1 MSLQLQLGTFF
12 VMEEETME
20 MRIDDV
26 LERALLENRISRQE
40 WESILDIATIEY
52 EAILSVE
59 KDSLMRLVTLL
70 EGGVVQ
76 VEGVPQTE
84 ILRRLSVF
92 V

>member
-1 MSLQLQLGTFF
+1 MS
-12 VMEEETME
+12 
-20 MRIDDV
+20 IDDV
-26 LERALLENRISRQE
+26 LERALIENRISRQE
-40 WESILDIATIEY
+40 WESILDIATVEY
-52 EAILSVE
+52 EVILSAE
-59 KDSLMRLVTLL
+59 KDSLLRLVTLL

>member
-1 MSLQLQLGTFF
+1 MS
-12 VMEEETME
+12 
-20 MRIDDV
+20 IDDV

-40 WESILDIATIEY
+40 WESILDIATVEY
-52 EAILSVE
+52 EVILSAE
-59 KDSLMRLVTLL
+59 KDSLLRLVTLL

>member
-1 MSLQLQLGTFF
+1 
-12 VMEEETME
+12 
-20 MRIDDV
+20 
-26 LERALLENRISRQE
+26 
-40 WESILDIATIEY
+40 
-52 EAILSVE
+52 VE

>member
-1 MSLQLQLGTFF
+1 MS
-12 VMEEETME
+12 
-20 MRIDDV
+20 IDDV
-26 LERALLENRISRQE
+26 LERALIENRISRQE
-40 WESILDIATIEY
+40 WESILDIATVEY
-52 EAILSVE
+52 EVILSAE

>member
-1 MSLQLQLGTFF
+1 
-12 VMEEETME
+12 MEEETME
-20 MRIDDV
+20 MSIDDV

-40 WESILDIATIEY
+40 WESILDIATVEY
-52 EAILSVE
+52 EVILSAE
-59 KDSLMRLVTLL
+59 KDSLLRLVTLL

>member
-1 MSLQLQLGTFF
+1 
-12 VMEEETME
+12 ME
-20 MRIDDV
+20 MSIDDV

-40 WESILDIATIEY
+40 WESILDIATVEY
-52 EAILSVE
+52 EVILSAE
-59 KDSLMRLVTLL
+59 KDSLLRLVTLL